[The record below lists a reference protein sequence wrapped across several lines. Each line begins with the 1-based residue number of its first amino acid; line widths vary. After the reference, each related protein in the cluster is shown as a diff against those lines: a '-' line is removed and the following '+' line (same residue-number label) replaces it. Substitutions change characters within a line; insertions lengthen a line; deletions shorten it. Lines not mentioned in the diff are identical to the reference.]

1 MNKINS
7 DEKFNFNNIKEY
19 NPEDSILDC
28 LTIFSK
34 MNGRP
39 FSKESLITGLP
50 VESNRNTPI
59 LFSKH
64 NSKSLFSRAASKAG
78 FKTKVMKTKLKDINQ
93 LLLPAILLLDRN
105 NDVDEL
111 EACILLGFDDE
122 FKNARITLPEA
133 GDVESLV
140 SIEELEKIYFG
151 FTILLK
157 KEIDF
162 KQNDSALSSVKDSH
176 WLWGS
181 IKIVRNVYRDV
192 IIASL
197 LINLFVLSTPL
208 FTMNVYDRVI
218 PNNAKETL
226 WLLAIGVVMIY
237 IIDIVLKFL
246 RSYFLETAAKKTDV
260 IASSIIFEKV
270 LDLKMSSIPNS
281 VGSLANILKEF
292 ESIRGFLTSSTISLL
307 IDVPF
312 IFIFLFAMYLI
323 GGQLVLVPMSII
335 IIILIYT
342 YYAKIKLASSIEE
355 SYAAGSSKNAVL
367 IESLS
372 SIETIKS
379 LGATGYSQWKWEE
392 ATSKIAEKSINTKM
406 ISASITTV
414 TSFLVQLNTVA
425 LVIMGTYLIA
435 ENNLTMGGLIA
446 TIIISS
452 RAISPMGQVASLLAT
467 FQHTKTTY
475 NALNDIMNLPVEHP
489 QGKKFVARPEYSGNI
504 EFKNVTFSYPNT
516 DKATLNNVSFKIESG
531 EKVAIIGKIGS
542 GKTTIQKLIV
552 SLYEAQEGSILID
565 DIDIKQLDATELRK
579 NIAYVSQDALLFDG
593 TVKENIVYRTPHIDD
608 DKIIKAAEISGV
620 MSFINKHPKGFDM
633 PVGERGSFLSGGQ
646 KQSIAIAR
654 SILLPYPMILLDE
667 PTSSMD
673 TSTENKFI
681 NNIKQY
687 DTDKTLII
695 VTHKNSLL
703 KLVDRIIVV
712 EDGRIALDGKK
723 DEILKKLKSRK

>member
-1 MNKINS
+1 MINS
-7 DEKFNFNNIKEY
+7 QDKFDFNNINEY
-19 NPEDSILDC
+19 DSEDSILDC
-28 LTIFSK
+28 LAIFSK

-78 FKTKVMKTKLKDINQ
+78 FKTKVMKSKLKDLNP
-93 LLLPAILLLDRN
+93 LLLPVILLLDRN
-105 NDVDEL
+105 NKADEL
-111 EACILLGFDDE
+111 EGCILLGFDEE

-133 GDVESLV
+133 SEVENIV
-140 SIEELEKIYFG
+140 PIEELEKIYFG

-157 KEIDF
+157 KELDF

-181 IKIVRNVYRDV
+181 VKIVRNVYRDV

-218 PNNAKETL
+218 PNNAKDTL
-226 WLLAIGVVMIY
+226 WILAIGVVVIY

-323 GGQLVLVPMSII
+323 GGQLVLVPVSII
-335 IIILIYT
+335 IIILMYT
-342 YYAKIKLASSIEE
+342 YYAKIKLANSIKE
-355 SYAAGSSKNAVL
+355 SYDAGSSKNAVL

-379 LGATGYSQWKWEE
+379 LGATGYSQWRWEE
-392 ATSKIAEKSINTKM
+392 ATSKIADKSVKSKM

-425 LVIMGTYLIA
+425 LVVLGSYMIA
-435 ENNLTMGGLIA
+435 DNNLTMGGLIA

-475 NALNDIMNLPVEHP
+475 EALNDIMNLPVEHP
-489 QGKKFVARPEYSGNI
+489 QGKKFVARPEYKGNI
-504 EFKNVTFSYPNT
+504 EFKNVTFSYPNA
-516 DKATLNNVSFKIESG
+516 DKETLSNVSFKINSG
-531 EKVAIIGKIGS
+531 ERVAIIGKIGS

-552 SLYEAQEGSILID
+552 SLYQAQEGAILID

-620 MSFINKHPKGFDM
+620 MNFINKHPKGFDM

-654 SILLPYPMILLDE
+654 SILLPYPIVLLDE

-681 NNIKQY
+681 QNIRKY
-687 DTDKTLII
+687 DAEKTVII

-712 EDGRIALDGKK
+712 EDGKIALDGKK
-723 DEILKKLKSRK
+723 DDILKKLQTRR

>member
-1 MNKINS
+1 MATSHDTLDLNT
-7 DEKFNFNNIKEY
+7 IKEY
-19 NPEDSILDC
+19 DPEDSILDC
-28 LTIFSK
+28 LAIFSK

-50 VESNRNTPI
+50 VSSNRNTPI

-78 FKTKVMKTKLKDINQ
+78 FKTKVMRTKLKDINP

-105 NDVDEL
+105 NEADEL
-111 EACILLGFDDE
+111 EACILLGFDEE
-122 FKNARITLPEA
+122 FQNARITLPEA
-133 GDVESLV
+133 PEVENVV
-140 SIEELEKIYFG
+140 SIEALEKIYFG

-157 KEIDF
+157 KELNF
-162 KQNDSALSSVKDSH
+162 KENESALSSVKESH

-181 IKIVRNVYRDV
+181 IKIVRHVYRDV

-218 PNNAKETL
+218 PNNATDTL
-226 WLLAIGVVMIY
+226 WILAIGVVVIY
-237 IIDIVLKFL
+237 MIDILLKFL

-270 LDLKMSSIPNS
+270 LDLKMSSVPNS

-292 ESIRGFLTSSTISLL
+292 ESIRGFLTSSTVSLL
-307 IDVPF
+307 IDIPF
-312 IFIFLFAMYLI
+312 IFIFLFAIYLI
-323 GGQLVLVPMSII
+323 GGELVLVPLAII
-335 IIILIYT
+335 VIILIYT
-342 YYAKIKLASSIEE
+342 YYAKIKLANSIKE
-355 SYAAGSSKNAVL
+355 SYDAGSSKNAVL

-379 LGATGYSQWKWEE
+379 LGATGYSQWRWEE
-392 ATSKIAEKSINTKM
+392 ATSQIADKSIQSKM

-425 LVIMGTYLIA
+425 LVLIGA
-435 ENNLTMGGLIA
+435 YMIADNNLSMGGLIA

-475 NALNDIMNLPVEHP
+475 DALNDIMNLPVEHP
-489 QGKKFVARPEYSGNI
+489 QGKKFVARPEYTGRI
-504 EFKNVTFSYPNT
+504 EFKNVSFTYPNA
-516 DKATLNNVSFKIESG
+516 DKETLSNISFTIEPG

-552 SLYEAQEGSILID
+552 SLYQAQEGSILID
-565 DIDIKQLDATELRK
+565 NIDIKQLDPTELRK
-579 NIAYVSQDALLFDG
+579 NIAYVSQEALLFDG

-608 DKIIKAAEISGV
+608 EKIIEAAKISGV
-620 MSFINKHPKGFDM
+620 MNFINKHPKGFDM

-654 SILLPYPMILLDE
+654 SILLPYPIVLFDE

-673 TSTENKFI
+673 TSTENRFI
-681 NNIKQY
+681 QNIREY
-687 DTDKTLII
+687 DAGKSVII
-695 VTHKNSLL
+695 VTHKTSLL
-703 KLVDRIIVV
+703 QLVDRIIVV
-712 EDGRIALDGKK
+712 EDGKIALDGKK
-723 DEILKKLKSRK
+723 DDILKKLKSR